1 MQEQAPMSFALALA
15 AVSFLLAV
23 IWGRPL
29 IHELKR
35 RRIGKQIHIEEP
47 GSHQVKTG
55 TPTMGGILFLGPVFA
70 ITVVLNLANLLSGVE
85 WGKAILRLFNFA
97 EGSPLIGKSILLPLL
112 TLVAFGYLGARDDLA
127 GVRGVKGDGQGMLAR
142 VKGLLT
148 TALALAV
155 ALAIYFFLD
164 LHSVAIPGMA
174 QKINLG
180 LIYIPI
186 ATFII
191 VAESNAINLTD
202 GLDGLAGS
210 TSAVA
215 FAAYG
220 VIAYLQGQYPLMSFC
235 FTMVGALFAFLW
247 YNSHPAELFM
257 GDMGALALGATLA
270 VVALMTGQWFLLPVV
285 GLVFVAEA
293 LSDVLQ
299 VGYFKW
305 SKRRTGKG
313 KRIFKMAPLHYH
325 FELLGWSET
334 HVVQRFFLISMLA
347 GMLGVALAML

>member
-1 MQEQAPMSFALALA
+1 MQEQAPMSFALALSTI
-15 AVSFLLAV
+15 SFLLAV

-29 IHELKR
+29 INELKR

-55 TPTMGGILFLGPVFA
+55 TPTLGGILFLTPVLL
-70 ITVVLNLANLLSGVE
+70 ITIVLNLANLLSGVE

-112 TLVAFGYLGARDDLA
+112 VLVAFGYLGARDDLA
-127 GVRGVKGDGQGMLAR
+127 GVRGKKGDGQGMLAR
-142 VKGLLT
+142 VKGSLT
-148 TALALAV
+148 TVLALAA
-155 ALAIYFFLD
+155 ALGIYFFLD
-164 LHSVAIPGMA
+164 LHSVAIPGVA

-180 LIYIPI
+180 LIYVPI

-191 VAESNAINLTD
+191 VGTSHAVNLTD

-220 VIAYLQGQYPLMSFC
+220 VIAYLQGQFPLMSFC
-235 FTMVGALFAFLW
+235 FAMVGALFAFLW

-257 GDMGALALGATLA
+257 GDAGALALGATLA
-270 VVALMTGQWFLLPVV
+270 VVALMTGQWLLLPII
-285 GLVFVAEA
+285 GLIFVAETI
-293 LSDVLQ
+293 SDILQ

-305 SKRRTGKG
+305 TKRRTGQG

-325 FELLGWSET
+325 F
-334 HVVQRFFLISMLA
+334 
-347 GMLGVALAML
+347 

>member
-1 MQEQAPMSFALALA
+1 MSFALALSTI
-15 AVSFLLAV
+15 SFLLAV

-29 IHELKR
+29 INELKR

-55 TPTMGGILFLGPVFA
+55 TPTLGGILFLTPVLL
-70 ITVVLNLANLLSGVE
+70 ITIVLNLANLLSGVE

-112 TLVAFGYLGARDDLA
+112 VLVAFGYLGARDDLA
-127 GVRGVKGDGQGMLAR
+127 GVRGKKGDGQGMLAR
-142 VKGLLT
+142 VKGSLT
-148 TALALAV
+148 TVLALAA
-155 ALAIYFFLD
+155 ALGIYFFLD
-164 LHSVAIPGMA
+164 LHSVAIPGVA

-180 LIYIPI
+180 LIYVPI

-191 VAESNAINLTD
+191 VGTSHAVNLTD

-220 VIAYLQGQYPLMSFC
+220 VIAYLQGQFPLMSFC
-235 FTMVGALFAFLW
+235 FAMVGALFAFLW

-257 GDMGALALGATLA
+257 GDAGALALGATLA
-270 VVALMTGQWFLLPVV
+270 VVALMTGQWLLLPII
-285 GLVFVAEA
+285 GLIFVAETI
-293 LSDVLQ
+293 SDILQ

-305 SKRRTGKG
+305 TKRRTGQG

-334 HVVQRFFLISMLA
+334 HVTQRFFLISMLM
-347 GMLGVALAML
+347 GMLGVALALL